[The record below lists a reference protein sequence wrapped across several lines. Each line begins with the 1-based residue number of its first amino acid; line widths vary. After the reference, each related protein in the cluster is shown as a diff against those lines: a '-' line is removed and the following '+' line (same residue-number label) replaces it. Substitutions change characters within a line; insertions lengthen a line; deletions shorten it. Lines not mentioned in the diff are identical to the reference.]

1 MRLLIKEWLYSDG
14 LASWSK
20 AHAVSPQQS
29 IDDKTN
35 FEPRTG
41 KKLSITVLEGQN
53 LSVPKSGK
61 CDPYVKLQYGKV
73 GIFSDASCIELNCI
87 LVRTL
92 FPMQGRRSNT
102 VSFDSP

>member
-1 MRLLIKEWLYSDG
+1 MIKEWLYG
-14 LASWSK
+14 PPSWNKS
-20 AHAVSPQQS
+20 HPISPQQS

-35 FEPRTG
+35 FQPRTG
-41 KKLSITVLEGQN
+41 RKLSITVVEGQN

-73 GIFSDASCIELNCI
+73 GIFSDAPCIELHCI
-87 LVRTL
+87 LVTAL
-92 FPMQGRRSNT
+92 SPMQGRRSHA